1 MSMSKALNQEK
12 WFSLPEAAAQLGVH
26 STTLRRWAD
35 NGEIPHMRTP
45 GGHRRFAQS
54 DLDRFANQQRQ
65 GGGGTAVVQLWAQQA
80 MTQTRSEISQ
90 PEGKAWLTAV
100 APDSRSQHRQLG
112 QRLMGLTLQYVAAQS
127 NHHLLLEEARTIG
140 AAYGRLAQTDGL
152 SLADTLSATLFFR
165 DMLVETVLDLS
176 PTAGVQPEDN
186 LRLMRRINEMMNA
199 VHLAIARTYEQGQE

>member
-1 MSMSKALNQEK
+1 MSKAINRERWL
-12 WFSLPEAAAQLGVH
+12 SLPEAAEQLGIH

-35 NGEIPHMRTP
+35 NGQIPHMRTP

-54 DLDRFANQQRQ
+54 DLERFANEQRQ
-65 GGGGTAVVQLWAQQA
+65 GGELTAVELTWAQQA
-80 MTQTRSEISQ
+80 MIQTRSEISQ
-90 PEGKAWLTAV
+90 PEGKPWLTAV

-127 NHHLLLEEARTIG
+127 NHHLLLEEAKTVG
-140 AAYGRLAQTDGL
+140 EAYGRLAQVDQL

-165 DMLVETVLDLS
+165 DMLVETALGMS

-199 VHLAIARTYEQGQE
+199 VHLAIAGTYEYGEIRQ